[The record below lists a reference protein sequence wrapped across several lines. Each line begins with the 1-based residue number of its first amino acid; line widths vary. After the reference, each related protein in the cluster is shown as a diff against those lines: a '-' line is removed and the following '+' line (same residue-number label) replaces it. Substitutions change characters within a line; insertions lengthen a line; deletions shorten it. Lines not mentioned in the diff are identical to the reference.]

1 MLGGVVARHTSLR
14 RRNSS
19 PPPAQL
25 PSGAMYSRRR
35 RAVTTSDHK
44 SCALIQTRIKLG
56 DIMLAAAQEAAAQ
69 QRAGR
74 DWSPTAMGQPGG
86 PNQPAKGPSSLF
98 LLSEDNP
105 LRRYT
110 RFIIEWPPFEYA
122 VLLTIIANCVV
133 LALEEHLPQNDKTP
147 LAKKL
152 EQTETYF
159 LGIFCVEASLKILA
173 LGFVLHRGSY
183 LRNIWNIMDFFVVVT
198 GFVTIVFTDFT
209 KLDMDLRTLRAIR
222 VLRPLKLVSG
232 IPSLQVVLKSIIKA
246 MAPLLQI
253 GLLVLFAIVIFAI
266 IGLEFYSGALHKT
279 CYSLED
285 LRKIVPEGESETPT
299 PCNTDNRTESPT
311 DSGQPFDFGGSYA
324 CDPNISVCVED
335 WEGPNYGI
343 TSFDNIGLAMLTV
356 FQCITMEGWTAILY
370 WMNDAIGSSFNWLY
384 FVPLIVLGSFFML
397 NLVLGVLSG
406 EFAKE
411 REKVEN
417 RQTFL
422 KLRRQQQLERE
433 LNGYVEWICK
443 AEEVILAEERTT
455 EEEKMHIIEARRRA
469 AAKRKKLKNL
479 GKSKS
484 TDTEEEEG
492 EEEGED
498 VPVNKKN
505 RRDPTGASYLKAKA
519 KNKGACQS
527 FWRAEKRFR
536 FWIRHTVKTQTFYW
550 FVIVLVF
557 FNTVC
562 VAVEHYNQPQH
573 LTTFLYYAEYVFL
586 GLFMLEM
593 LIKMYALGPRIYFE
607 SAFNRFDCV
616 VISGSIFE
624 VIWSEVKSGSFG
636 LSVLRA
642 LRLLRIFKVTK
653 YWSSLRNLVISL
665 LNSMRSIISLLFLLF
680 LFILIFAL
688 LGMQLFGG
696 QFNFPEGTPPTNFN
710 TFPIAL
716 LTVFQIL
723 TGEDWNE
730 VMYQGIQSQ
739 RGPNSNGMIYAVYFI
754 ILVLFGNYTLL
765 NVFLAIAVDN
775 LANAQELTAAEEEQE
790 EEDKEKQQ
798 MELEKEME
806 ALQLGPDGNPIQV
819 EICPSSPAHHFN
831 KSKNSKKEEEEKKA
845 DEDEEGPKPMLP
857 YSSMFILTPT
867 NPLRRAAH
875 WVVNMQYFDFFIMVV
890 IGLSS
895 IALAAE
901 DPVVDNSTRNKVLN
915 YFDHAFTGV
924 FTLEMILKVLDM
936 GIILHPGSY
945 LREFWNIMDA
955 VVVICAAVSLGFEIS
970 GSDAGQNLSTIKSLR
985 VLRVLRPL
993 KTIKRVPKLKAVF
1006 DCVVNSLKN
1015 VINILIVYIL
1025 FQFIFAVIA
1034 VQLFNG
1040 KFFFCTDESK
1050 STEKECQGM
1059 YFVFEEGKTLPKAE
1073 LREWKPRCFHYDN
1086 VAAAMLTLF
1095 AVQTGEGWPQVLQN
1109 SMAATY
1115 EDMGPIQN
1123 FRIEMSIFYIV
1134 YFVVFPFFFVNIFV
1148 ALIIIT
1154 FQEQGEAELQDGEID
1169 KNQKSCIDFTI
1180 QARPLERYMPNKRNS
1195 FKYKIWRIVVS
1206 TPFEYFI
1213 MMLIV
1218 FNTLL
1223 LMMKYRDAP
1232 PLLDDILQIM
1242 NLVFTSFF
1250 LIECILKLIAFGV
1263 KNFFKDP
1270 WNVFDFTTVIGSI
1283 VDAVVLELMEKN
1295 KETPIP
1301 KSPNGQMYLNGFDAS
1316 TKDNSF
1322 NMGFLRLFRAARLIK
1337 LLRQGYTIR
1346 ILLWTFVQSFK
1357 ALPYVCLL
1365 IAMLF
1370 FIYAI
1375 IGMQVFGNIA
1385 LQPDASINRHNN
1397 FRSFVQGLMLLFRC
1411 ATGEAWPSIML
1422 SCIKGRACD
1431 VQASKAENECGSNLA
1446 YAYFVSFIFFCSFL
1460 MLNLFVAVIMDNFDY
1475 LTRDSSI
1482 LGAHHLDEFVR
1493 IWAEYD
1499 PNATGKIHYTE
1510 MYDMLKNID
1519 PPLGFG
1525 NKCPNRLAYK
1535 KLIRMNMPLDDDG
1548 KVNFT
1553 TTLFALIRENLSI
1566 KMRSAEEMDQADEE
1580 LRDTIKQ
1587 IWPLQA
1593 KKILDLLIPKNE
1605 ELGKDKLT
1613 VGKIYGGL
1621 LILESWRSTRFGQL
1635 ESSGPPGFGGHS
1647 PPNEAGPGLE
1657 DVIGSRRQSTDSVQD
1672 QTHLHPTSSYRHNRP
1687 RSRSPSVRRRG
1698 PHDPSDIARSPSPR
1712 RMHPN
1717 SHHGHG
1723 YHGHPY
1729 HHPHG
1734 HPHHDIGFSDTVSN
1748 VVEIVKN
1755 EHSHIRRHPYIRG
1768 SWSAS
1773 TSPARSPSPGHHGH
1787 SHAVSRHGYGTTS
1800 LEQRS
1805 RSPSPRAQ
1813 RTQHSYPVLVA
1824 RRGQGRR
1831 LPPTPSKP
1839 STLQLRPANINFPK
1853 LNPSPTHVP
1862 PHYAV
1867 PLSFEQ
1873 AVAIGRGGRMLPSPV
1888 PNGYKPPPLPLDC
1901 ERHSDSDDDDWC

>member
-1 MLGGVVARHTSLR
+1 MLGGVVGRHTSLR

-19 PPPAQL
+19 PTPLPLPPGS
-25 PSGAMYSRRR
+25 PRYRRRR

-74 DWSPTAMGQPGG
+74 DWSPSAMGQPT
-86 PNQPAKGPSSLF
+86 NQPAKGPSSLF

-133 LALEEHLPQNDKTP
+133 LALEEHLPHNDKTP
-147 LAKKL
+147 LAKRL
-152 EQTETYF
+152 ENTETYF

-183 LRNIWNIMDFFVVVT
+183 LRNVWNIMDFFVVVT
-198 GFVTIVFTDFT
+198 GSMTIFAESNVDV
-209 KLDMDLRTLRAIR
+209 DLRMLRSFR
-222 VLRPLKLVSG
+222 VLRPLKLVSR

-285 LRKIVPEGESETPT
+285 LRKIINEGDSETPT

-311 DSGQPFDFGGSYA
+311 GSYA

-335 WEGPNYGI
+335 WEGPNFGI

-498 VPVNKKN
+498 GL
-505 RRDPTGASYLKAKA
+505 TGASYLKSKV
-519 KNKGACQS
+519 KNKGACLS

-562 VAVEHYNQPQH
+562 VAVEHYNQPKH
-573 LTTFLYYAEYVFL
+573 LTDFLYVAEYVFL
-586 GLFMLEM
+586 GLFMMEM
-593 LIKMYALGPRIYFE
+593 LVKMYALGPRIYFE
-607 SAFNRFDCV
+607 SAFNRFDCI

-624 VIWSEVKSGSFG
+624 VIWSELKSGSFG

-730 VMYQGIQSQ
+730 VMYQGIKSQ
-739 RGPNSNGMIYAVYFI
+739 RNPNSNGMIYAVYFI
-754 ILVLFGNYTLL
+754 ILMLFGNYTLL

-806 ALQLGPDGNPIQV
+806 ALQLGSDGSPPQV
-819 EICPSSPAHHFN
+819 EICPPSPAHFN

-845 DEDEEGPKPMLP
+845 EEEEEGPKPMLP

-867 NPLRRAAH
+867 NPLRKAAH

-901 DPVVDNSTRNKVLN
+901 DPVVDNSVRNTVLN

-1040 KFFFCTDESK
+1040 RFFFCTDESK
-1050 STEKECQGM
+1050 STKRECQGM

-1073 LREWKPRCFHYDN
+1073 HREWKPRCFHYDN

-1115 EDMGPIQN
+1115 VGMGPIQN

-1223 LMMKYRDAP
+1223 LMMK
-1232 PLLDDILQIM
+1232 
-1242 NLVFTSFF
+1242 
-1250 LIECILKLIAFGV
+1250 
-1263 KNFFKDP
+1263 
-1270 WNVFDFTTVIGSI
+1270 
-1283 VDAVVLELMEKN
+1283 
-1295 KETPIP
+1295 
-1301 KSPNGQMYLNGFDAS
+1301 
-1316 TKDNSF
+1316 
-1322 NMGFLRLFRAARLIK
+1322 
-1337 LLRQGYTIR
+1337 
-1346 ILLWTFVQSFK
+1346 
-1357 ALPYVCLL
+1357 
-1365 IAMLF
+1365 
-1370 FIYAI
+1370 
-1375 IGMQVFGNIA
+1375 
-1385 LQPDASINRHNN
+1385 
-1397 FRSFVQGLMLLFRC
+1397 
-1411 ATGEAWPSIML
+1411 
-1422 SCIKGRACD
+1422 
-1431 VQASKAENECGSNLA
+1431 
-1446 YAYFVSFIFFCSFL
+1446 
-1460 MLNLFVAVIMDNFDY
+1460 
-1475 LTRDSSI
+1475 
-1482 LGAHHLDEFVR
+1482 
-1493 IWAEYD
+1493 
-1499 PNATGKIHYTE
+1499 
-1510 MYDMLKNID
+1510 
-1519 PPLGFG
+1519 
-1525 NKCPNRLAYK
+1525 
-1535 KLIRMNMPLDDDG
+1535 
-1548 KVNFT
+1548 
-1553 TTLFALIRENLSI
+1553 
-1566 KMRSAEEMDQADEE
+1566 
-1580 LRDTIKQ
+1580 
-1587 IWPLQA
+1587 
-1593 KKILDLLIPKNE
+1593 
-1605 ELGKDKLT
+1605 
-1613 VGKIYGGL
+1613 
-1621 LILESWRSTRFGQL
+1621 
-1635 ESSGPPGFGGHS
+1635 
-1647 PPNEAGPGLE
+1647 
-1657 DVIGSRRQSTDSVQD
+1657 
-1672 QTHLHPTSSYRHNRP
+1672 
-1687 RSRSPSVRRRG
+1687 
-1698 PHDPSDIARSPSPR
+1698 
-1712 RMHPN
+1712 
-1717 SHHGHG
+1717 
-1723 YHGHPY
+1723 
-1729 HHPHG
+1729 
-1734 HPHHDIGFSDTVSN
+1734 
-1748 VVEIVKN
+1748 
-1755 EHSHIRRHPYIRG
+1755 
-1768 SWSAS
+1768 
-1773 TSPARSPSPGHHGH
+1773 
-1787 SHAVSRHGYGTTS
+1787 VSR
-1800 LEQRS
+1800 
-1805 RSPSPRAQ
+1805 
-1813 RTQHSYPVLVA
+1813 
-1824 RRGQGRR
+1824 
-1831 LPPTPSKP
+1831 
-1839 STLQLRPANINFPK
+1839 LRN
-1853 LNPSPTHVP
+1853 
-1862 PHYAV
+1862 
-1867 PLSFEQ
+1867 
-1873 AVAIGRGGRMLPSPV
+1873 
-1888 PNGYKPPPLPLDC
+1888 
-1901 ERHSDSDDDDWC
+1901 